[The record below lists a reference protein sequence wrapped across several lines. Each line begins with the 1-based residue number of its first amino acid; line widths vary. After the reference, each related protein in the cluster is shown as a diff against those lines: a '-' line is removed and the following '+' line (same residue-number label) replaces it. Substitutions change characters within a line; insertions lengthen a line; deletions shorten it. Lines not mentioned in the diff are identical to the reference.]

1 MQGKQHAQFG
11 IPFGALVATILI
23 VILGFGPQYLLIIP
37 IAWFTSTLPDIDQVT
52 TVPKRWRMLKF
63 ILLSLVMSVFII
75 SVVCTCYLGYNIFIQ
90 KFEFEE
96 YAKYFGA
103 SLGVLCFYIICF
115 YFLQGK
121 NGKFLTAHR
130 GFTHILLI
138 PVILWLL
145 FIQLNSI
152 NNPAMEQY
160 QIILIEVL
168 KIITVG
174 LFAGILGHQF
184 LDLTCKA
191 GLIWLWPI
199 YRKKISIGNA
209 VTSDPKHPRS
219 AHPSSIITTYLWSAV
234 CIILIIVICFVY
246 RNNILQY
253 IPKIK

>member
-1 MQGKQHAQFG
+1 MMGKQHVQFG

-23 VILGFGPQYLLIIP
+23 VILGFGPQYLLTIP
-37 IAWFTSTLPDIDQVT
+37 IAWFTSTLPDIDQAT

-75 SVVCTCYLGYNIFIQ
+75 SVVCTGYLGYNIFIQ

-138 PVILWLL
+138 PIILWLL

-174 LFAGILGHQF
+174 LFAGILGHQI
-184 LDLTCKA
+184 LDLTCSR
-191 GLIWLWPI
+191 GLKFLWPI
-199 YRKKISIGNA
+199 SNKTIHIGNA
-209 VTSDPKHPRS
+209 ISSDPKNPRKP
-219 AHPSSIITTYLWSAV
+219 HKSSVLMTNFCSLV
-234 CIILIIVICFVY
+234 CIILIIC
-246 RNNILQY
+246 ILIYYKQNL
-253 IPKIK
+253 INLFR